1 VIRDRPRDHQD
12 EIAQG
17 TDGRASNDLSW
28 LIAGA
33 VVLSA
38 LAMKFHAIDAVTDWS
53 QAFDTFNL
61 NGVMAMLLLAP
72 ICASIFS
79 YRRYQ
84 DAKRV
89 RAELIRMSLHDGL
102 TGLPNR
108 RFLHDWLQHDLE
120 NSDRDSLLLAVLF
133 IDLDRFKIVND
144 TYGHELG
151 DALMVEVAN
160 RIRQA
165 LPADARIIR
174 YGGDEFVAI
183 CPALPNRGAG
193 ERYAGKLIEAI
204 ETPFTIGTDT
214 MRISTS
220 IGVAVT
226 ESRGSHQ
233 PDELMREADTAM
245 YQAKSDGRG
254 NYVVFDRSM
263 QGRLTP
269 TSVEE
274 RLRQA
279 LEHGEFRL
287 VYQPIVRLTTGQ
299 VVGVEALIRWLDP
312 ERGLVTPDEFVPVLE
327 ETGLIVPVGAWVL
340 QEACRE
346 ARRWLDAFPGA
357 DPVTVTVNVSARQ
370 LAQVGFRDMV
380 AEAIGQSGARPEQIC
395 LEINEGSLNF
405 DVDAAWAVL
414 RHVKVLGVR
423 IALDGFGTGY
433 SSLSYI
439 RRFSLDVLTV
449 DNTFIEGLAENAE
462 DRAIVE
468 HVVGMSRSLGIQTLG
483 LGVETPEQLAELHRV
498 GCDLGQGFLF
508 SSAVL
513 AEEISTFIA
522 DGIPDARPASIVRAE
537 AAAES
542 IAVAA
547 AAAAVDAPSVVTPMP
562 RRALAAVSATA
573 GRIAA
578 RSIINHGDDVVA
590 DRGADSHEAG
600 ERHAAVLESILPTEG
615 GPRAE
620 TVPSSGPPPT
630 PPRPPRPTAPAP
642 RPADASESA
651 AAVLLPKL
659 REFRPSSTDKPKDPH
674 S

>member
-1 VIRDRPRDHQD
+1 MIRDRARDQHD
-12 EIAQG
+12 EMAPES
-17 TDGRASNDLSW
+17 DGRASSDLSW
-28 LIAGA
+28 LIAAA

-38 LAMKFHAIDAVTDWS
+38 LAMKFHTIDAVTDWS

-61 NGVMAMLLLAP
+61 NGVMAMVLLAP
-72 ICASIFS
+72 MCATIFS

-84 DAKRV
+84 DAKRM

-108 RFLHDWLQHDLE
+108 RFLHDWLEHDLAE
-120 NSDRDSLLLAVLF
+120 SDRSSLLLAVLF
-133 IDLDRFKIVND
+133 IDLDRFKAVND
-144 TYGHELG
+144 TYGHEIG
-151 DALMVEVAN
+151 DELMVQAAD

-183 CPALPNRGAG
+183 CPELPNRGAG
-193 ERYAGKLIEAI
+193 ERYAGRLIEAI
-204 ETPFTIGTDT
+204 EAPFTIGNDT

-226 ESRGSHQ
+226 ESRGSHL

-245 YQAKSDGRG
+245 YQAKAEGRG

-287 VYQPIVRLTTGQ
+287 VYQPIVRLATGQ

-346 ARRWLDAFPGA
+346 ARHWLDAFP
-357 DPVTVTVNVSARQ
+357 DVEPVTVTVNISARQ

-380 AEAIGQSGARPEQIC
+380 ADAIGQSGARPEQIC

-414 RHVKVLGVR
+414 RHVKMLGMRV
-423 IALDGFGTGY
+423 ALDGFGTGY

-439 RRFSLDVLTV
+439 RRFALDLLTV
-449 DNTFIEGLAENAE
+449 DSSFVEGVAENAE
-462 DRAIVE
+462 DRAIVG
-468 HVVGMSRSLGIQTLG
+468 HVVGMTRSLGIQTLAI
-483 LGVETPEQLAELHRV
+483 GVETPEQLAELHRV
-498 GCDLGQGFLF
+498 GCDFGQGYLF
-508 SSAVL
+508 STAVL
-513 AEEISTFIA
+513 ADEVSTFIA
-522 DGIPDARPASIVRAE
+522 DGIPGARPAGVVRAE
-537 AAAES
+537 AADL
-542 IAVAA
+542 AA
-547 AAAAVDAPSVVTPMP
+547 SAASLHAASVVTPVP

-578 RSIINHGDDVVA
+578 RNSVGKSDDVVI
-590 DRGADSHEAG
+590 DRRTAAAQD
-600 ERHAAVLESILPTEG
+600 HAAVLESILPSPVESAPSG
-615 GPRAE
+615 GP
-620 TVPSSGPPPT
+620 SPT
-630 PPRPPRPTAPAP
+630 PPRPPRAVPPAP

-659 REFRPSSTDKPKDPH
+659 REFRPPPTDQA
-674 S
+674 